1 MAMSICSRSFLQ
13 SSSATSRRVP
23 CPQAKHGPLQPSA
36 PCASNTASSQAQPPL
51 IDACLLARVGTAWK
65 AARELPAPA
74 TPKDLRAQMTS
85 AGRSCMAVALPF
97 ASSVISSG
105 SGANSMGEVYFALSK
120 AIDIY
125 MMVLTVR
132 VLMTWFRGINWLSE
146 PARTLRQFTDPPLN
160 ACRGIIPAIGG
171 IDLSP
176 MLLFFGLSFLSKQLK
191 ILALGA

>member
-1 MAMSICSRSFLQ
+1 
-13 SSSATSRRVP
+13 
-23 CPQAKHGPLQPSA
+23 
-36 PCASNTASSQAQPPL
+36 
-51 IDACLLARVGTAWK
+51 
-65 AARELPAPA
+65 
-74 TPKDLRAQMTS
+74 
-85 AGRSCMAVALPF
+85 
-97 ASSVISSG
+97 
-105 SGANSMGEVYFALSK
+105 MGEVYFALSK

-132 VLMTWFRGINWLSE
+132 VLLTWFRQINWMSE

-191 ILALGA
+191 ILAIGA